1 MMVLFVNETG
11 CGNCEA
17 VKKRLKK
24 DGFEFIT
31 STDIDFLIE
40 KGYQNAPVLQV
51 NGILYDLKSTMNL
64 LKEFERGEGLLKQ
77 LTEESNDI

>member
-17 VKKRLKK
+17 VKRRLKK
-24 DGFEFIT
+24 DGFEFTT

-40 KGYQNAPVLQV
+40 KGYQNAPVLQI
-51 NGILYDLKSTMNL
+51 NGVLYDLKSTMNL